1 MEVDETRQD
10 AEEAVRHIHSN
21 RLGHVLEADGDSRLV
36 DWLDGQTPAWI
47 PDRLLRPAGEP
58 EPDRPTRPVQREPE
72 PQPEPPVDP
81 NQMSLEL

>member
-36 DWLDGQTPAWI
+36 DWLDGQT
-47 PDRLLRPAGEP
+47 RPGSPIDYCDPRVNQNPTAPRGP
-58 EPDRPTRPVQREPE
+58 SSASQSPNPSRRSTPTR
-72 PQPEPPVDP
+72 
-81 NQMSLEL
+81 